1 MTTRIKLLKISEEIR
16 QIITQKQCINEL
28 SFFEDTHKYT
38 MKDVDGS
45 LRDDYPSV
53 TSVIKQFYNEFP
65 ALEKSLEMANG
76 DIIIQNEL
84 LEKWAFESEYA
95 NNKGS
100 RTHYILETDLLTMYD
115 SYKPIRKPIF
125 ECDITQIRESDAM
138 ILAGNDFIRLM
149 HRRGAVLLDTEMVL
163 GSPELGYTGQPD
175 KVWLMLDKSGNLGF
189 IITDWKGLPLDTPIL
204 TNSGWKTMGT
214 LSKEDKV
221 YDKDGDLVNI
231 LNISEV
237 KNKKCLKIKFDN
249 GDEIVS
255 DFEHRWLINSEN
267 NGVTSEI
274 VMTTQEI
281 KDYSETNSTE
291 LKIGNPKP
299 LNNISTELTFD
310 PYVLG
315 VWLGDF
321 QTNNESDILTEI
333 KHRGYGIEIEDKL
346 KVLELSNN
354 NFLDNYLLSSQ
365 GQRLDLLRGVMD
377 VIGGYNEITGNFF
390 INTINESKI
399 NFFNKLIS
407 SFGIK
412 IINKTNKYTQTYRI
426 EFKTT
431 IFNPFL
437 IKKHVLTTSFN
448 DDEVNFRVIKSVEEV
463 ESVPTKC
470 IEVKSPTNTF
480 LCGHNFLVTHNT
492 NKIKNFQVH
501 AYTKHML
508 PPFETHM
515 DTSLTHYKIQLPLYA
530 RLLLKMLEGTKYETI
545 NFLGAIIVHLT
556 EDKTFTEYRIDKDFI
571 KIVME
576 MDPLIRIDTVKKNK
590 VEKEEKEDKRKL
602 LLKEELLK
610 KQKRDYGID
619 QY

>member
-1 MTTRIKLLKISEEIR
+1 MLNRDKLLEISKEIR
-16 QIITQKQCINEL
+16 GIIVDKQHSNEIQ
-28 SFFEDTHKYT
+28 FFEDTHKYV
-38 MKDVDGS
+38 MKDVNGL

-53 TSVIKQFYNEFP
+53 TTVIKQFYNEFP
-65 ALEKSLEMANG
+65 ALDKSLEMADG
-76 DIIIQNEL
+76 DIIEQNNL
-84 LEKWAFESEYA
+84 LEKWSFESEYA

-100 RTHYILETDLLTMYD
+100 RTHYILETDLLTMYN
-115 SYKPIRKPIF
+115 SYKDVRKPIF
-125 ECDITQIRESDAM
+125 DCDVTQTRESDAM

-175 KVWLMLDKSGNLGF
+175 KVWLMFDKSGNLGF
-189 IITDWKGLPLDTPIL
+189 IVTDWKGLPLDTPIL

-214 LSKEDKV
+214 LSKEDRV
-221 YDKDGDLVNI
+221 YDKDGDLVDI

-255 DFEHRWLINSEN
+255 DFEHRWLINSES

-281 KDYSETNSTE
+281 KDYSEINNTE
-291 LKIGNPKP
+291 LKIGNAKP
-299 LNNISTELTFD
+299 LNNVSTKLLFD

-315 VWLGDF
+315 VWLGDI
-321 QTNNESDILTEI
+321 QTNKESDILTEI
-333 KHRGYGIEIEDKL
+333 KHRGHGIEIEDKL
-346 KVLELSNN
+346 KVLDLSNDN
-354 NFLDNYLLSSQ
+354 LLDNYLLSSQ
-365 GQRLDLLRGVMD
+365 EQRLDLLRGVMD
-377 VIGGYNEITGNFF
+377 TIGGYDEITNNFF
-390 INTINESKI
+390 INTINETKI

-412 IINKTNKYTQTYRI
+412 IFNKANNYTQTYRI
-426 EFKTT
+426 EFKTS

-448 DDEVNFRVIKSVEEV
+448 GDEVKFRIIKSVEEV

-470 IEVKSPTNTF
+470 IEVNSPSSTF

-492 NKIKNFQVH
+492 NKVKNFQVH

-530 RLLLKMLEGTKYETI
+530 RLLLKMLEGTKYESI

-590 VEKEEKEDKRKL
+590 VEKEEKEEKRKL

-610 KQKRDYGID
+610 KQKKDYGID
-619 QY
+619 HY